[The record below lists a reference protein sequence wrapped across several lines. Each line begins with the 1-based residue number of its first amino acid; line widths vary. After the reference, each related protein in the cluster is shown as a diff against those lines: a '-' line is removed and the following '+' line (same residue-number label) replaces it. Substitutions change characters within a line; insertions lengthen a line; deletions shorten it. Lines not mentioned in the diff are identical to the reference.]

1 MIKLKECFR
10 LNNKQELIK
19 IKMMHICKINY
30 FCRQLGNQ
38 SFIIFAVINQNKYL
52 KKKKKSREGSNI
64 GKGLDNLIKTQNKNS
79 D

>member
-1 MIKLKECFR
+1 MKTEVLKNQVFLIVNMIKLKECFR

-52 KKKKKSREGSNI
+52 KKKKNQ
-64 GKGLDNLIKTQNKNS
+64 GKEVI
-79 D
+79 